1 MDRGGGGVGNTA
13 DDAVVVIQRD
23 ALASLDLK
31 TSRACA
37 GENDSQQGRGVLIL
51 DDDADSS
58 FGSRSGGK
66 GCDGRSTDGGFRVRK
81 VTDER
86 RREGDISH
94 VSKFLSC

>member
-1 MDRGGGGVGNTA
+1 MDRGSGGVGNTA

-23 ALASLDLK
+23 ALASLDLQ

-37 GENDSQQGRGVLIL
+37 GENDSQQGRGVLVL

-58 FGSRSGGK
+58 FGSRGGGK
-66 GCDGRSTDGGFRVRK
+66 GCDGRSADRGFRVRE

-86 RREGDISH
+86 RGEGDVSH
-94 VSKFLSC
+94 FSKF